1 MRTIEAK
8 VVKVAGKPRARAGC
22 PSHASSRACRDCCRK
37 RRGCE
42 AVISVTMATRAF
54 PLRLAPLDR
63 PVVLCKRETVPLP
76 AIAAPGGAGRP
87 LQLHDDGNWSEDA
100 DIFDVDE
107 GVAVPTATATSSA
120 RHL

>member
-8 VVKVAGKPRARAGC
+8 VVKGAGKPRASAGC

-63 PVVLCKRETVPLP
+63 PVVICTRETVPLP
-76 AIAAPGGAGRP
+76 AIAEPGGAERS
-87 LQLHDDGNWSEDA
+87 LELNDDGNRSEDLV
-100 DIFDVDE
+100 IFDVDE
-107 GVAVPTATATSSA
+107 GAAVAAVAS
-120 RHL
+120 RHLVK